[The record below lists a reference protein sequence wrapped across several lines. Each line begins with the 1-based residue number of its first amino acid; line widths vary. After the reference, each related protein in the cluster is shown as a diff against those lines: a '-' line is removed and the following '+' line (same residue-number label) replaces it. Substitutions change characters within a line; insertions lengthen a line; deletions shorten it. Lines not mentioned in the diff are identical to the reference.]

1 MAAVIRSVFLDSM
14 KQYKKI
20 YELKNT
26 AKDKLEGKYGG
37 AVLILLLSALMS
49 GGWPQAMFRKY
60 RAIPAFITPRRMVAR
75 SSSASKTKDSAVTV
89 FRESDAGLPPE
100 PGRENP
106 LPLLAHDEG
115 AQEKAWRV
123 CCRRSLC

>member
-1 MAAVIRSVFLDSM
+1 M

-49 GGWPQAMFRKY
+49 GILRLSISSVAGATMSTVYSMTGSLNTVTALSLTRCCSWP
-60 RAIPAFITPRRMVAR
+60 P
-75 SSSASKTKDSAVTV
+75 SSW
-89 FRESDAGLPPE
+89 G
-100 PGRENP
+100 
-106 LPLLAHDEG
+106 
-115 AQEKAWRV
+115 
-123 CCRRSLC
+123 